1 MEHKIRRI
9 ANEKGL
15 SIAMLERAADLRPG
29 TISNW
34 GEPKNCM
41 PAADKLYR
49 VAKVLGTT
57 VEALLEDE

>member
-1 MEHKIRRI
+1 MEHKIKRL
-9 ANEKGL
+9 ATEKGL
-15 SIAMLERAADLRPG
+15 TIAALEKAAALRPG
-29 TISNW
+29 TIFNW
-34 GEPKNCM
+34 GEPRNCM